1 MLPPPRIII
10 IIVTDEQQLVHFACF
25 NSLVISKVWLTK
37 NPFCNELDFIFDNRL
52 WWRNGRS
59 GI

>member
-37 NPFCNELDFIFDNRL
+37 NPFGNELNFIFDNRL
-52 WWRNGRS
+52 WW
-59 GI
+59 